1 MGTLN
6 PNIPSSELS
15 RLLTAA
21 AAKMG
26 EYKKRLL
33 TPQLLL
39 LTFLSDKES
48 VAYKILRQLAEK
60 QKASLTDLERRV
72 ETMAQMTDGRDAHF
86 NFTDDFGKHIP
97 LADETLVLLD
107 EGLTVAQSRDELKV
121 HSGHALAVMTTPKV
135 TTAGVLQRVGVSNAS
150 VMSMLEVVG
159 GDAETAT
166 IYDYI
171 TLAKHG
177 EMQPV
182 YERQGMIREVLSLLS
197 LSSKRDIVLVGDEG
211 VGRKTLVK
219 SLAMLAA
226 ENKLSNVRSVVMMN
240 EVALLENPLQTLRV
254 ALRRASGGI
263 LLVPHL
269 ERFFGNRS
277 EAGFPQQVCRD
288 LHKAILSSDQVIIG
302 TVTGPVYDEL
312 VQDKLVRQNMNR
324 LDVPAPSRKQA
335 IEILS
340 YHHGRLEQDY
350 ELMVTSD
357 SLETAVNMADQYIKN
372 ASLPASALHIVER
385 ACALVRLVGQG
396 HELNLADDGR
406 VDAEDVMVA
415 ASQITK
421 IPMTKL
427 SEDEQG
433 KYANMVE
440 HLQQRIIGQEEAVN
454 SVSRAVK
461 VARVGLRSPKRPI
474 GSFMFLGPSGVGK
487 SELAKAL
494 AEFMFGSEDKM
505 LVLDM
510 SEYQESS
517 SLNRLIGSPRGYIG
531 SAEGGQLTN
540 FVRENPYTVVLF
552 DEVEKAHQRVF
563 DVLLQVMDE
572 GRLTDGMGRT
582 TMFSET
588 VVIMTSNLGARHML
602 VPEIGEM
609 ERELVMADVHTF
621 FRPEFLNRVD
631 DVIMFHQLAADQL
644 SLIMDIMLKK
654 EIKLAKQQGL
664 DLAITPAGKDWLLA
678 QNDQPEYGARPL
690 RRIIARHLRE
700 PLADHL
706 LSSGAKVGAGTAV
719 IVDGTEEGLQF
730 SVVGGT

>member
-1 MGTLN
+1 
-6 PNIPSSELS
+6 
-15 RLLTAA
+15 
-21 AAKMG
+21 
-26 EYKKRLL
+26 
-33 TPQLLL
+33 
-39 LTFLSDKES
+39 
-48 VAYKILRQLAEK
+48 
-60 QKASLTDLERRV
+60 
-72 ETMAQMTDGRDAHF
+72 
-86 NFTDDFGKHIP
+86 
-97 LADETLVLLD
+97 
-107 EGLTVAQSRDELKV
+107 
-121 HSGHALAVMTTPKV
+121 MTTPKV
-135 TTAGVLQRVGVSNAS
+135 TTAGVLQRVGVNNAA
-150 VMSMLEVVG
+150 VLSMLDMVA
-159 GDAETAT
+159 GDAETTT

-171 TLAKHG
+171 TMAQHG
-177 EMQPV
+177 EMMPV
-182 YERQGMIREVLSLLS
+182 YERKKLLRETLSLLS
-197 LSSKRDIVLVGDEG
+197 LSSKRNVVLVGEEG
-211 VGRKTLVK
+211 VGRKTLVQ
-219 SLAMLAA
+219 SLALLAA
-226 ENKLSNVRSVVMMN
+226 EDKLHGVRSVVMMN

-269 ERFFGNRS
+269 ERFFGSR
-277 EAGFPQQVCRD
+277 ATAAFPQQVCRD
-288 LHKAILSSDQVIIG
+288 LHKAILNEDQVVIG
-302 TVTGPVYDEL
+302 TVTPPVFDEL
-312 VQDKLVRQNMNR
+312 MQEKIVRQNMNR
-324 LDVPAPSRKQA
+324 LDVPAPSKKEA
-335 IEILS
+335 VEMLS

-350 ELMVTSD
+350 ELMVTED
-357 SLETAVNMADQYIKN
+357 SLETAVNMASQYIKN
-372 ASLPASALHIVER
+372 GSLPASALQIAER

-396 HELNLADDGR
+396 HELQLVDDGR

-433 KYANMVE
+433 KYANMVG
-440 HLQQRIIGQEEAVN
+440 HLQQRIIGQEEAVTA
-454 SVSRAVK
+454 VSRAVK

-582 TMFSET
+582 AAFSET

-609 ERELVMADVHTF
+609 ERELVMNDVHTF

-631 DVIMFHQLAADQL
+631 DVIMFHQLSPDQL
-644 SLIMDIMLKK
+644 SLIMDLMLKK
-654 EIKLAKQQGL
+654 EIKLAAQQGL
-664 DLAITPAGKDWLLA
+664 DLAVTPAGKEWLLA

-719 IVDGTEEGLQF
+719 IVDGNEEGLQF
-730 SVVGGT
+730 SVVGNA

>member
-15 RLLTAA
+15 ALLTAA
-21 AAKMG
+21 GAKMG
-26 EYKKRLL
+26 EYKKHLL

-39 LTFLSDKES
+39 LTFLRDKDS
-48 VAYKILRQLAEK
+48 VAYKILRQIADK
-60 QKASLTDLERRV
+60 QKSSLSDLQRRV
-72 ETMAQMTDGRDAHF
+72 ETMAQMTEGRDAHF
-86 NFTDDFGKHIP
+86 DFTDDFGKHIA

-107 EGLTVAQSRDELKV
+107 EGLTIAQSREELKV
-121 HSGHALAVMTTPKV
+121 HSGHALAVMTTPKI
-135 TTAGVLQRVGVSNAS
+135 TTAGVLQRVGITNAA
-150 VMSMLEVVG
+150 VQSMLDAVA
-159 GDAETAT
+159 GDIETAV

-171 TLAKHG
+171 TMAEHG
-177 EMQPV
+177 EMPPV
-182 YERQGMIREVLSLLS
+182 YERKALMRDMLSLLS
-197 LSSKRDIVLVGDEG
+197 LSSQRNIVLVGDEG
-211 VGRKTLVK
+211 VGRRTLAQ
-219 SLAMLAA
+219 SLALLAA
-226 ENKLSNVRSVVMMN
+226 EDKLPDIRSVVMMN

-254 ALRRASGGI
+254 GLRRANKGI

-269 ERFFGNRS
+269 ERFFGSR
-277 EAGFPQQVCRD
+277 ATAAFPQQVCRD
-288 LHKAILSSDQVIIG
+288 LHKAILAEDQIIIG

-312 VQDKLVRQNMNR
+312 IQEKIVRQNMHK
-324 LDVPAPSRKQA
+324 LDVPAPSRKES
-335 IEILS
+335 IEILT

-350 ELMVTSD
+350 ELMVTEE
-357 SLETAVNMADQYIKN
+357 SLETAVNLASQYIKN
-372 ASLPASALHIVER
+372 AALPDSALQIIER

-406 VDAEDVMVA
+406 VDGEDVMYA

-427 SEDEQG
+427 NEDEQG

-440 HLQQRIIGQEEAVN
+440 HLQERIIGQEEAVTA
-454 SVSRAVK
+454 VSRAVK

-582 TMFSET
+582 AAFSET

-602 VPEIGEM
+602 VPEIGEI
-609 ERELVMADVHTF
+609 ERQLVMEDVHTF

-631 DVIMFHQLAADQL
+631 DVIMFHQLAPDQL
-644 SLIMDIMLKK
+644 ALIMDLMLNK
-654 EIKLAKQQGL
+654 EIKLAAQQGL
-664 DLAITPAGKDWLLA
+664 DLAVTPKGKEWLLA

-706 LSSGAKVGAGTAV
+706 LASGAKVGEGTAV
-719 IVDGTEEGLQF
+719 IVDATDEEGLQF
-730 SVVGGT
+730 NVVSA